1 MSTRHWLPLA
11 TPAQVRREVHR
22 TSKGVRRYFVAAIV
36 VVALGAILDLA
47 VPMATGWIID
57 AARTRQSP
65 SALLT
70 PALVMGAAVVGSGI
84 CNGAAQALTPSFF
97 TTIVTRLREEMI
109 AVGLGLD
116 QQRVE
121 GAGTADPTSSREP
134 PTTSPRCGMPPTGRC
149 HGSSTP

>member
-36 VVALGAILDLA
+36 VVARGARLDLA
-47 VPMATGWIID
+47 GRMASGWIID
-57 AARTRQSP
+57 AAHTRQSP

-70 PALVMGAAVVGSGI
+70 PALAMGAAVVGSGI

-116 QQRVE
+116 QQRVCLLY
-121 GAGTADPTSSREP
+121 PSP
-134 PTTSPRCGMPPTGRC
+134 SPRAGLLSRRR
-149 HGSSTP
+149 SSA